1 MPLSRINQW
10 IIVAALIAA
19 GAWLAH
25 LHVVSQT
32 YRPVVRLAS
41 PDGLTY
47 TMVQDEV
54 TERRACGSA
63 NDRFLGPIKESCQQC
78 QVVFARC
85 ERKLEGLEAALAEGA
100 AVPHYLV
107 YAPGLR
113 MAIAGPAAAARAS
126 CEFIAADMVKRGLRS
141 AACLNPRPGQAP
153 AK

>member
-1 MPLSRINQW
+1 MSLGRTLQ
-10 IIVAALIAA
+10 VLTAAVLIGA

-32 YRPVVRLAS
+32 YRPIVRLAS

-47 TMVQDEV
+47 TTVQDEV
-54 TERRACGSA
+54 TERRACGAA
-63 NDRFLGPIKESCQQC
+63 NDRFLGPIKELCKQC

-85 ERKLEGLEAALAEGA
+85 ERKLDGLELALAEGA
-100 AVPHYLV
+100 AVPHYQV

-113 MAIAGPAAAARAS
+113 MAIAGPAPAARAS

-141 AACLNPRPGQAP
+141 AACLNPRP
-153 AK
+153 